1 MYIYIHIYIC
11 DYENDPL
18 KRNKLCKREAFLE
31 RNLCVARKL
40 MSKQRGWPQW
50 LTSVIGMNISFLAM
64 IFNRGKVRKNFQCL
78 ETFLIVTVGEWGRRS
93 SLTSNRR
100 GQACPYIL

>member
-1 MYIYIHIYIC
+1 MCLYVYIYIYIYIY

-18 KRNKLCKREAFLE
+18 KRNKLCKRDTFLK

-40 MSKQRGWPQW
+40 MSKLRGWPQW

-64 IFNRGKVRKNFQCL
+64 IFNRGNFAK
-78 ETFLIVTVGEWGRRS
+78 IVSVWRHF
-93 SLTSNRR
+93 
-100 GQACPYIL
+100 

>member
-50 LTSVIGMNISFLAM
+50 LTSVIGMNISFW
-64 IFNRGKVRKNFQCL
+64 Q
-78 ETFLIVTVGEWGRRS
+78 
-93 SLTSNRR
+93 
-100 GQACPYIL
+100 

>member
-1 MYIYIHIYIC
+1 MCMYVYIYIYIYIY

-18 KRNKLCKREAFLE
+18 KRNKLCKRDTFLK

-40 MSKQRGWPQW
+40 MSKLRDWPQW

-64 IFNRGKVRKNFQCL
+64 IFNRGNFAK
-78 ETFLIVTVGEWGRRS
+78 IVSVWRHF
-93 SLTSNRR
+93 
-100 GQACPYIL
+100 

>member
-1 MYIYIHIYIC
+1 MCVCVCVY

-18 KRNKLCKREAFLE
+18 KRNKLCKRESFIE

-40 MSKQRGWPQW
+40 MSKRRGWPQW

-64 IFNRGKVRKNFQCL
+64 IFNRGKVCKNFQCL
-78 ETFLIVTVGEWGRRS
+78 ETFLIVTVGEWGQRS
-93 SLTSNRR
+93 SLTSNKR